1 MKHAI
6 TETEFEGFR
15 AYRMESEDAQVTA
28 TFVPGAGM
36 VGASLTHKG
45 EELLVQEN
53 GLRAYVENGKTFGI
67 PLLHPWGNRLQSDTY
82 RVGQIE
88 ADLKPVASLVTRDPN
103 GLAIHGLAAGR
114 KEWTVTGATAG
125 ITCACLTATL
135 HVNADSPIFPGFP
148 FPHRL
153 DHTITLA
160 AVNSGV
166 CLSIETKLM
175 ATGKL
180 RVPVVFGWHPYF
192 HLPGIKREEW
202 IVDLPVR
209 RHYQLS
215 EQNLPTRE
223 REPVAVKKGP
233 LGNRIY
239 DDLFDELVCAN
250 GNRAIFT
257 LEGGQRSLA
266 VCLEFGYPY
275 AIVWAPAGRNL
286 ICFEPMTAATNALA
300 SGWPE
305 LSCVAPGESFVARF
319 SILVS

>member
-6 TETEFEGFR
+6 AETEFEGFR

-36 VGASLTHKG
+36 VGASLTHRG

-88 ADLKPVASLVTRDPN
+88 ADLKPVASLVARDPN
-103 GLAIHGLAAGR
+103 GLPIHGLASGR
-114 KEWTVTGATAG
+114 KEWTETGVTAG

-135 HVNADSPIFPGFP
+135 DVNADSPIFPGFP
-148 FPHRL
+148 FPHEL
-153 DHTITLA
+153 EHTITLA
-160 AVNSGV
+160 GTNTGA
-166 CLSIETKLM
+166 CLSIQTKLT

-192 HLPGIKREEW
+192 HLPRVKREEW
-202 IVDLPVR
+202 IVDVPVR

-215 EQNLPTRE
+215 ELNLPTRE

-239 DDLFDELVCAN
+239 DDLFDELVFAN
-250 GNRAIFT
+250 GNRASFT
-257 LEGGQRSLA
+257 LEGGHRKLA
-266 VCLEFGYPY
+266 VCFEFGYPY
-275 AIVWAPAGRNL
+275 AIVWAPAGRDL

-305 LSCVAPGESFVARF
+305 LICVAPGESFVARF

>member
-6 TETEFEGFR
+6 AETEFEGFR

-36 VGASLTHKG
+36 VGASLTHRG

-53 GLRAYVENGKTFGI
+53 GLRAYIENGETFGI

-82 RVGQIE
+82 RVGQTE
-88 ADLKPVASLVTRDPN
+88 ADLKPVASLVARDPN
-103 GLAIHGLAAGR
+103 GLPIHGLASGR
-114 KEWTVTGATAG
+114 KEWAVTGVTAG

-135 HVNADSPIFPGFP
+135 DVNADSPIFPGFP
-148 FPHRL
+148 FPHEL
-153 DHTITLA
+153 EHTITLA
-160 AVNSGV
+160 GTNTGA
-166 CLSIETKLM
+166 CLSIQTKLT

-192 HLPGIKREEW
+192 HLPRVKREEW
-202 IVDLPVR
+202 IVDVPVR

-250 GNRAIFT
+250 GNRATFT

-266 VCLEFGYPY
+266 VCFEFGYPY
-275 AIVWAPAGRNL
+275 AIVWAPAGRDL

-305 LSCVAPGESFVARF
+305 LICVAPGESFVARF